1 MFWVSG
7 SLPTATKTQSKL
19 SLSPSEK
26 LTFLSVIDSTD
37 VLNLKFTPLL
47 DSCFLNSPD
56 VLLSKPGNISLA
68 SSTTTVSY
76 THLTLPTKA

>member
-37 VLNLKFTPLL
+37 VSNLKFTPHQ
-47 DSCFLNSPD
+47 N
-56 VLLSKPGNISLA
+56 
-68 SSTTTVSY
+68 
-76 THLTLPTKA
+76 TLKNLVYQKV